1 MTRTVKCI
9 GILFLGCLLFSC
21 ATWEKING
29 TTPEEKEKLKMS
41 KDQLWDANK
50 RYEAENRR
58 LQGQIEQL
66 KNDATGNE
74 NEIRKLHKEAA
85 ALKKENTRLKNEK
98 KALEDKIAESE
109 REKPAPASD
118 APASDAPASD
128 APDPGLTKPV
138 ESLKIKVLGGDG
150 TLRSA
155 NKMAAR
161 LRKMGYYRIELIH
174 MAPTSNFSKNTV
186 FYKQDF
192 KNEAEDLVARIGGNA
207 ISKSLTWQSIFD
219 LIVVTGKS

>member
-1 MTRTVKCI
+1 MIRTVKCI

-29 TTPEEKEKLKMS
+29 STPEEKEKLKMS

-50 RYEAENRR
+50 RYEAEKRTLR
-58 LQGQIEQL
+58 GQIEQL
-66 KNDATGNE
+66 KNDAKGNE
-74 NEIRKLHKEAA
+74 NEIKKLHKEAA
-85 ALKKENTRLKNEK
+85 ALKKENNRLKNEK
-98 KALEDKIAESE
+98 KALEDKIAENE

-118 APASDAPASD
+118 T
-128 APDPGLTKPV
+128 PDPGLKKPV
-138 ESLKIKVLGGDG
+138 EGLKIKVLGGDG

-161 LRKMGYYRIELIH
+161 LREMGYRIELIH

-192 KNEAEDLVARIGGNA
+192 KIEAENLVARIGDNT
-207 ISKSLTWQSIFD
+207 ISKALTWQSIFD

>member
-1 MTRTVKCI
+1 MTKTVKSI

-21 ATWEKING
+21 ATWGKING

-50 RYEAENRR
+50 RYEVENRR

-74 NEIRKLHKEAA
+74 NEIRKLRKEAA

-109 REKPAPASD
+109 QEKPAPVSD
-118 APASDAPASD
+118 T
-128 APDPGLTKPV
+128 PDPGLKKPV

-155 NKMAAR
+155 NKMAVL
-161 LRKMGYYRIELIH
+161 LREMGYRIELIH

-207 ISKSLTWQSIFD
+207 ISKALTWQSIFD

>member
-1 MTRTVKCI
+1 MIRTVKCI

-29 TTPEEKEKLKMS
+29 STPEEKEKLKMS

-50 RYEAENRR
+50 RYEVQNGR

-66 KNDATGNE
+66 KNDAKGNK

-85 ALKKENTRLKNEK
+85 ALKKENNRLKNEK

-109 REKPAPASD
+109 REKPAPVSD
-118 APASDAPASD
+118 TS
-128 APDPGLTKPV
+128 DPGLKKPV

-161 LRKMGYYRIELIH
+161 LREMGYRIELIH

-192 KNEAEDLVARIGGNA
+192 KNEAENLVAQIGGNT
-207 ISKSLTWQSIFD
+207 ISKALTWQSIFD